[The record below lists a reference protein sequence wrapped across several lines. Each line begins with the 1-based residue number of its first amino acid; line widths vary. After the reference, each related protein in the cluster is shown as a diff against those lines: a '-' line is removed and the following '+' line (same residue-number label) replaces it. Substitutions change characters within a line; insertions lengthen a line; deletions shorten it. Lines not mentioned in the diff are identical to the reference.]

1 MPSRID
7 VELTSARPDG
17 TWTWRAAGAR
27 EPRGVVESSVL
38 PDGAKVGDVLKVEAT
53 IALDGIEIHSVV
65 PARTHRKEPERI
77 EILGGSD
84 FQAVT
89 TSLVGKRA
97 RDDRDRGDRRERRD
111 SRSGDRRPS
120 GDRRTGGDR
129 RPSGDRPRPEGE
141 TSSRG
146 PRREGAAATS
156 RPPRERRER
165 PSFAPVPEVPQR
177 PKPKRLKPGRAH
189 RQALMA
195 ALPEEQQPIADQLF
209 RAGLPGV
216 RQAMQDQ
223 NATLAAEGKPT
234 IKPSG
239 IESLAQDLLPRVRV
253 ADWLDRADAAKA
265 VVDELD
271 LRDLRSVVTTAA
283 DPVVARDDATRE
295 LAAELR
301 EALDRRQNEEHE
313 QWLADITAALD
324 VGRVVR
330 ALRLS
335 SRPPKAGVRFPPE
348 LASRLAEA
356 TTAAL
361 TPDAASDRWAA
372 VVEALAFSPV
382 HSVVTPAAP
391 PEAVSDELRAM
402 VKGVAGA
409 VPQIAA
415 LLGIEAPPPGQPP
428 GPRPPAPPPSTE
440 AQADDVGRRHAAAAL
455 RPSPPAARP
464 RSRRQPRRRPTP
476 SGRDSR
482 ARGRRP
488 PRPAPDG
495 RPSPAPP
502 SAPPPSRR
510 PRPRPR
516 PPVERRA
523 ASRGRAAEADAAPEP
538 EVAPEA
544 EPAARPTPE
553 PSRRAVRAR
562 AGGRAAA
569 AEAAAAG
576 REPRPPQPR
585 AGAAAEP
592 EPPRR
597 RRSPSRRRRAGA
609 EPEPTEPPRRRS
621 PTVARPSPSRRR
633 ARRRPPEAE
642 PEAPVAS
649 AADPEPAPSSE
660 EPAPDEG

>member
-38 PDGAKVGDVLKVEAT
+38 PDGAKVGDIFKVEAT

-65 PARTHRKEPERI
+65 PSRTHRKEAERI

-111 SRSGDRRPS
+111 TRSADRRPS
-120 GDRRTGGDR
+120 GDRRTGGER

-141 TSSRG
+141 TSSRR
-146 PRREGAAATS
+146 PPREGDGATS
-156 RPPRERRER
+156 RPRRER

-189 RQALMA
+189 RQALLA

-216 RQAMQDQ
+216 RQALQDQ
-223 NATLAAEGKPT
+223 NASLAAEGKPT

-301 EALDRRQNEEHE
+301 DALDRRQNEEHE

-348 LASRLAEA
+348 LANRLAEA

-391 PEAVSDELRAM
+391 PDAVSDELRAM

-409 VPQIAA
+409 VPQIAP
-415 LLGIEAPPPGQPP
+415 LLGIEVPPPGSRPARA
-428 GPRPPAPPPSTE
+428 PRLP
-440 AQADDVGRRHAAAAL
+440 
-455 RPSPPAARP
+455 
-464 RSRRQPRRRPTP
+464 
-476 SGRDSR
+476 
-482 ARGRRP
+482 RRP
-488 PRPAPDG
+488 PKPKPA
-495 RPSPAPP
+495 S
-502 SAPPPSRR
+502 SAP
-510 PRPRPR
+510 
-516 PPVERRA
+516 
-523 ASRGRAAEADAAPEP
+523 RGARADAEP
-538 EVAPEA
+538 GARSSDKGAKSQARGAKPPA
-544 EPAARPTPE
+544 EGE
-553 PSRRAVRAR
+553 K
-562 AGGRAAA
+562 AAA
-569 AEAAAAG
+569 AEPTAAEPGDESEAEAAG
-576 REPRPPQPR
+576 APPAEPEA
-585 AGAAAEP
+585 AGAPAVPAEPEPAAAEP
-592 EPPRR
+592 EVVA
-597 RRSPSRRRRAGA
+597 SELERAA
-609 EPEPTEPPRRRS
+609 EPEVASEPERAAVSSTEAAAEVGA
-621 PTVARPSPSRRR
+621 TVA
-633 ARRRPPEAE
+633 
-642 PEAPVAS
+642 
-649 AADPEPAPSSE
+649 AADPEPAPDTPAEPTAAVEPDQGPAPSSE
-660 EPAPDEG
+660 GPVPDEG

>member
-38 PDGAKVGDVLKVEAT
+38 PDGAKVGDVFKVEAT
-53 IALDGIEIHSVV
+53 IALEGIEIHSVV
-65 PARTHRKEPERI
+65 PSRTHRKETERI
-77 EILGGSD
+77 EILGGSE

-97 RDDRDRGDRRERRD
+97 RDDRDRGDRRDRRD
-111 SRSGDRRPS
+111 NRSGERRPS

-129 RPSGDRPRPEGE
+129 RPTGDRPRPEGE
-141 TSSRG
+141 TSSRR
-146 PRREGAAATS
+146 PRREGEAATA

-216 RQAMQDQ
+216 RQALKDQ

-253 ADWLDRADAAKA
+253 AEWLDRADAAKA

-301 EALDRRQNEEHE
+301 NALDRRQNEEHE

-348 LASRLAEA
+348 LASRLADA

-382 HSVVTPAAP
+382 HAVVTPAAP
-391 PEAVSDELRAM
+391 PHTVSDELRAM

-409 VPQIAA
+409 VPQIAV
-415 LLGIEAPPPGQPP
+415 LLGIEVPPPGSRPARPP
-428 GPRPPAPPPSTE
+428 HLPRRPPKPTPASSGPRGGRPPAESTRTAEKPSKGRTPGPDEKAAEPEPEAEAAVEPATAEGPTE
-440 AQADDVGRRHAAAAL
+440 
-455 RPSPPAARP
+455 PAA
-464 RSRRQPRRRPTP
+464 
-476 SGRDSR
+476 G
-482 ARGRRP
+482 
-488 PRPAPDG
+488 PAE
-495 RPSPAPP
+495 PAAGP
-502 SAPPPSRR
+502 A
-510 PRPRPR
+510 
-516 PPVERRA
+516 
-523 ASRGRAAEADAAPEP
+523 EP
-538 EVAPEA
+538 EVAGEPAVDLAPEPEA
-544 EPAARPTPE
+544 EPAIEAALEPAEEPE
-553 PSRRAVRAR
+553 P
-562 AGGRAAA
+562 AADSS
-569 AEAAAAG
+569 
-576 REPRPPQPR
+576 
-585 AGAAAEP
+585 AAAEP
-592 EPPRR
+592 E
-597 RRSPSRRRRAGA
+597 
-609 EPEPTEPPRRRS
+609 
-621 PTVARPSPSRRR
+621 
-633 ARRRPPEAE
+633 
-642 PEAPVAS
+642 
-649 AADPEPAPSSE
+649 ADPVPTRSSE
-660 EPAPDEG
+660 EPEPDEG

>member
-7 VELTSARPDG
+7 VELTSARSDG

-38 PDGAKVGDVLKVEAT
+38 PDGAKVGDIFKVEAT
-53 IALDGIEIHSVV
+53 IALEGIEIHSVV
-65 PARTHRKEPERI
+65 AGRTNRKEPERI
-77 EILGGSD
+77 EIVGGSD

-97 RDDRDRGDRRERRD
+97 RDDRGDRRDRRD

-120 GDRRTGGDR
+120 GDRRTGGER
-129 RPSGDRPRPEGE
+129 RPTGDRTRPEGE
-141 TSSRG
+141 AASGR
-146 PRREGAAATS
+146 PRREGGGASS

-177 PKPKRLKPGRAH
+177 PKPKRLKPGRVH
-189 RQALMA
+189 RQALLA
-195 ALPEEQQPIADQLF
+195 TLPDEQQPIADQLF

-216 RQAMQDQ
+216 RQALQDQ
-223 NATLAAEGKPT
+223 NDTLAAEGKPT
-234 IKPSG
+234 IKPAG

-253 ADWLDRADAAKA
+253 ADWLDRADAAKS

-301 EALDRRQNEEHE
+301 DALDRRQNEEHE
-313 QWLADITAALD
+313 QWLADITTALD

-391 PEAVSDELRAM
+391 PDAVSDDLRAM

-409 VPQIAA
+409 VPQIAV
-415 LLGIEAPPPGQPP
+415 LLGIEVPPPGSRPARAPRLPRRPP
-428 GPRPPAPPPSTE
+428 KPKPTSSAPRGGRPPAE
-440 AQADDVGRRHAAAAL
+440 ATTGKAAKGKRREAEKPADAEKAAGAEPAAAASAAVVE
-455 RPSPPAARP
+455 PVAATEQGPAAEP
-464 RSRRQPRRRPTP
+464 AAGETEPSVAAPPEAAVAAQPEPTATSEREP
-476 SGRDSR
+476 
-482 ARGRRP
+482 A
-488 PRPAPDG
+488 PAPDTPPEPAAEPETPAAAEPDA
-495 RPSPAPP
+495 PSEPGPLA
-502 SAPPPSRR
+502 
-510 PRPRPR
+510 
-516 PPVERRA
+516 
-523 ASRGRAAEADAAPEP
+523 AAEAD
-538 EVAPEA
+538 
-544 EPAARPTPE
+544 PE
-553 PSRRAVRAR
+553 PS
-562 AGGRAAA
+562 
-569 AEAAAAG
+569 
-576 REPRPPQPR
+576 
-585 AGAAAEP
+585 
-592 EPPRR
+592 
-597 RRSPSRRRRAGA
+597 PSN
-609 EPEPTEPPRRRS
+609 
-621 PTVARPSPSRRR
+621 
-633 ARRRPPEAE
+633 
-642 PEAPVAS
+642 
-649 AADPEPAPSSE
+649 E
-660 EPAPDEG
+660 ESAPDEG

>member
-38 PDGAKVGDVLKVEAT
+38 PDGAKVGDILKVEAT
-53 IALDGIEIHSVV
+53 VALDGIEIHSVV
-65 PARTHRKEPERI
+65 PTRTNRKEPERI

-84 FQAVT
+84 FEAVT

-97 RDDRDRGDRRERRD
+97 RDDRDRGDRRDRRD

-120 GDRRTGGDR
+120 SDRRTGGDR

-146 PRREGAAATS
+146 PRREGEAATS
-156 RPPRERRER
+156 RPARERRER
-165 PSFAPVPEVPQR
+165 PSFAPVPEIPQR
-177 PKPKRLKPGRAH
+177 PKPKRLRPGRAH

-195 ALPEEQQPIADQLF
+195 ALPEEQQPIAHQLF

-216 RQAMQDQ
+216 RQALQDQ

-265 VVDELD
+265 VVDDLD

-313 QWLADITAALD
+313 QWLADITVALD

-348 LASRLAEA
+348 LGSRLAEA
-356 TTAAL
+356 TAASL

-391 PEAVSDELRAM
+391 PDAVSDDLRSM

-415 LLGIEAPPPGQPP
+415 LLGIEAPPPGSRPARA
-428 GPRPPAPPPSTE
+428 PRLP
-440 AQADDVGRRHAAAAL
+440 
-455 RPSPPAARP
+455 
-464 RSRRQPRRRPTP
+464 
-476 SGRDSR
+476 
-482 ARGRRP
+482 RRP
-488 PRPAPDG
+488 PKPKPTT
-495 RPSPAPP
+495 S
-502 SAPPPSRR
+502 SAPRGGRGPAEPAGGKADKPAERGGAKAEKAKTGEALAEGEKPAEAES
-510 PRPRPR
+510 
-516 PPVERRA
+516 PVEA
-523 ASRGRAAEADAAPEP
+523 EMPAEAEKPAEPTAAAEPAVAESVAAEGPAGTAQESTPAAEP
-538 EVAPEA
+538 EVAPEPDVA
-544 EPAARPTPE
+544 PESTTGVEPAP
-553 PSRRAVRAR
+553 AVA
-562 AGGRAAA
+562 
-569 AEAAAAG
+569 
-576 REPRPPQPR
+576 
-585 AGAAAEP
+585 
-592 EPPRR
+592 
-597 RRSPSRRRRAGA
+597 SGA
-609 EPEPTEPPRRRS
+609 EPERS
-621 PTVARPSPSRRR
+621 
-633 ARRRPPEAE
+633 
-642 PEAPVAS
+642 
-649 AADPEPAPSSE
+649 PSSE
-660 EPAPDEG
+660 ETEPAPNSEESVPDEG